1 MEDPRV
7 KVRAVVVVLAAE
19 ERLVEAR
26 ESMRLETGVTTGTS
40 AEGRTTP
47 VRAWKISATGGSAS
61 SQGTVKRGLSQ
72 RLCVLGSS

>member
-1 MEDPRV
+1 M
-7 KVRAVVVVLAAE
+7 KVRAVVVVLAASE
-19 ERLVEAR
+19 MVDEAR
-26 ESMRLETGVTTGTS
+26 DSTRLETGVTVGAS

-47 VRAWKISATGGSAS
+47 VRAWKMSATGGSAS